1 MRIESFILDGHSA
14 VEHLALEA
22 ALLGLWSGD
31 GALLLFYM
39 NDACLVVGRN
49 QNPWKEVSP
58 DSKLPVFRRDSGGGT
73 VYHDKG
79 NLNWALILPRN
90 DHDKDSELALIAGA
104 LREIGYPVEPG
115 ERGGLYCGPE
125 SPCPGFKIS
134 GTARRFGKENVLH
147 HGTLLVSSDLR
158 ALGNSLGGIETY
170 DDRSLPSVPAQPVNI
185 LSIGPFRPPEAL
197 AEALSLSLSGRLPA
211 RLPSTPALQKFAD
224 KERTRLESLEWI
236 FGATPRFS
244 FKFPHKGDEFLFTV
258 EEGRVL
264 VPEAYSKEY
273 FSRFAGIP
281 FTYKVY
287 LEMKKAAQLARR
299 SKEART

>member
-1 MRIESFILDGHSA
+1 MRVESFILDGHSA

-22 ALLGLWSGD
+22 VLLGLWSGD
-31 GALLLFYM
+31 GALLLFYV
-39 NDACLVVGRN
+39 NDACLVIGRN
-49 QNPWKEVSP
+49 QNPWKEVNP
-58 DSKLPVFRRDSGGGT
+58 DSKLPIFRRDSGGGT
-73 VYHDKG
+73 VYHDRG
-79 NLNWALILPRN
+79 NLNWALVLPRK

-104 LREIGYPVEPG
+104 LRENGYPVEPG
-115 ERGGLYCGPE
+115 ERGGLYCSPE

-158 ALGNSLGGIETY
+158 ALGNSLGGIETR

-185 LSIGPFRPPEAL
+185 SSIGLLRSPEQL

-211 RLPSTPALQKFAD
+211 RLPSTTSLQNFID
-224 KERTRLESLEWI
+224 KEQARLESQEWI

-244 FKFPHKGDEFLFTV
+244 FRFPHKGDAFLFTV

-264 VPEAYSKEY
+264 IPGEYPKEQFARFEGIS
-273 FSRFAGIP
+273 FS
-281 FTYKVY
+281 YKVY
-287 LEMKKAAQLARR
+287 LEMKKAAQLAWRP
-299 SKEART
+299 KEARR